1 MSILRFASL
10 GSGSEGNALIVESG
24 TTRVMLDCGFSVKET
39 ARRLARLN
47 LTPEDLTAVVVT
59 HEHADHIG
67 SAVKFCARY
76 QKPLWGSYG
85 TFAAWL
91 GSDPARHSQ
100 FHQAPKY
107 CHAGQLLEIGEL
119 QLQPYTVPHD
129 AREPLQFVF
138 ANGQHRL
145 GVLTDAGHYTRHLAE
160 QLHGVHAL
168 VLECNHDVD
177 MLVNSNYPASLK
189 HRIGGLY
196 GHLSN
201 QAAEEVL
208 NAIDQSCLQHVV
220 AAHLSR
226 QNNSVELV
234 RATLDRALKQVTMT
248 QVAVA
253 CQDEGFDWLALA

>member
-1 MSILRFASL
+1 MSSLRFASL

-39 ARRLARLN
+39 TRRLARLH
-47 LTPEDLTAVVVT
+47 LTPDDLTAVVVT

-85 TFAAWL
+85 TFSAWL
-91 GSDPARHSQ
+91 GSDSSRQSQ
-100 FHQAPKY
+100 FHQAPNY

-138 ANGQHRL
+138 TNGQHRL
-145 GVLTDAGHYTRHLAE
+145 GVLTDAGHYTPHLAE
-160 QLHGVHAL
+160 QLSGVHAL
-168 VLECNHDVD
+168 VLECNHDVE
-177 MLVNSNYPASLK
+177 MLANSNYPASLK
-189 HRIGGLY
+189 YRIGGLY

-208 NAIDQSCLQHVV
+208 CAIDQTGLQHLV
-220 AAHLSR
+220 AAHLSK

-234 RATLDRALKQVTMT
+234 RATLNRALKQAASTH
-248 QVAVA
+248 VAVA
-253 CQDEGFDWLALA
+253 CQEDGFGWLALA